1 MKLQRRRENVVLK
14 LSKSFVILK
23 SKLISNFNGIRA
35 LLLARELLMD
45 STNSKFIAGV
55 LRQVYA
61 FVTKVGTFSISV

>member
-23 SKLISNFNGIRA
+23 SKLISNFNGTRA

-45 STNSKFIAGV
+45 STNSTFIPGV
-55 LRQVYA
+55 SFRYQSRY
-61 FVTKVGTFSISV
+61 F